1 MSINISEVIWTIICF
16 FALLFVLKTFLFT
29 PILRH
34 MEDRRSR
41 VEAGLAEGQRAREAR
56 ELARARAEESGRER
70 EQEARDLVARGREED
85 ARQRAA
91 ALDEAR
97 RRGAE
102 TLESARSQI
111 EGEEREAR
119 AALKDRR
126 GELARDLAESLLGTQ
141 EGGGHDR

>member
-41 VEAGLAEGQRAREAR
+41 IDAGLDEGRRAQEAR
-56 ELARARAEESGRER
+56 DQARAQAEESARER
-70 EQEARDLVARGREED
+70 EQEARELLSRGREED

-102 TLESARSQI
+102 TLESARRQI

-126 GELARDLAESLLGTQ
+126 GDLARDLAESLLGTQ